1 MSHLSY
7 FRLVGIGLDR
17 YASWLLEARNPAN
30 MAFRF
35 NSLSFFSHDKSIRSI
50 YMSSLGIVCMEYVSE
65 PDPPCISAVQM
76 LIWPI
81 SEQGIYEHAAVRNGR
96 KGIYSN

>member
-1 MSHLSY
+1 
-7 FRLVGIGLDR
+7 
-17 YASWLLEARNPAN
+17 
-30 MAFRF
+30 
-35 NSLSFFSHDKSIRSI
+35 
-50 YMSSLGIVCMEYVSE
+50 MEYVSE